1 MDRQSNPFHARPV
14 FARAPQSLFGKLLT
28 VLFSIVFLVLAFMF
42 SLVALAVVAVGGTLF
57 AGWLWWKTRALRKAM
72 RDAAPAPAT
81 ARRDEQ
87 VIEGEFVRE
96 AADSG
101 RQLR

>member
-1 MDRQSNPFHARPV
+1 MNRQSNPFHARTA
-14 FARAPQSLFGKLLT
+14 FGRAPQSLLGKVLT
-28 VLFSIVFLVLAFMF
+28 FILGLAFLILAFMF

-72 RDAAPAPAT
+72 RDAAPVG

-96 AADSG
+96 VADND
-101 RQLR
+101 RLLR

>member
-1 MDRQSNPFHARPV
+1 MDRQSNPFHARMA
-14 FARAPQSLFGKLLT
+14 FGQAPQSLLGKVLT
-28 VLFSIVFLVLAFMF
+28 FILGVAFLILAFMF
-42 SLVALAVVAVGGTLF
+42 SIVALAVVAVGGSLF

-72 RDAAPAPAT
+72 REAAPTA

-96 AADSG
+96 VVDND
-101 RQLR
+101 RLLR